1 MTFRPGQSG
10 NPRGRPRRDRNV
22 TNLAYAID
30 RNVTDLARAHA
41 PHAIEALVQ
50 ALYDR
55 KQRVAAAI
63 ALLERAY
70 GKPVQPVDASLSSLS
85 DETLISELAQI
96 RTLLGVNN

>member
-10 NPRGRPRRDRNV
+10 NPRGRPRRDRN
-22 TNLAYAID
+22 LAHAID

-41 PHAIEALVQ
+41 PRAIEALVQ

-70 GKPVQPVDASLSSLS
+70 GKPVQPVDASLPSAS
-85 DETLISELAQI
+85 DDVLMSELAEI
-96 RTLLGVNN
+96 RAQLGVNH